1 MNILITGGAGFI
13 GANLI
18 KNLLETTD
26 HYVINIDKLSYSF
39 NLKLFDDL
47 DQKQQKRYSFFKVDL
62 CDFDYLSKVISS
74 SNPDYIM
81 HLAAESH
88 VDKSIDDPSIFIDS
102 NIVGTK
108 NLLEA
113 ARIFYK
119 NLSSEKKERFRF
131 HHISTDEVFGSLG
144 KKGKFNEN
152 SPYSPRSPY
161 SASKAASDHLVR
173 AWFHTY
179 DLPTVI
185 SNCSNNFGPL
195 QYPEK
200 LIPKVILNALNQ
212 NPIEIYGDGLNI
224 RDWIYVEDHI
234 EALKKVLFFSKPGKN
249 YCIGGSSEKSNLEV
263 VNIICNKLDIVRPI
277 GDSYKTLIK
286 FVKDRPG
293 HDYRYAIDS
302 INILNDL
309 NWRPKFS
316 FEEGIIKT
324 INWYL
329 ENKNWFNEGNKK
341 DINLLT
347 KRQGLQN
354 ER

>member
-1 MNILITGGAGFI
+1 MIILITGGAGFI

-18 KNLLETTD
+18 KNLLETTN
-26 HYVINIDKLSYSF
+26 HSVINIDKVSYSF
-39 NLKLFDDL
+39 NLKLFDNL
-47 DQKQQKRYSFFKVDL
+47 EQKQLQRYKFFKVNL

-74 SNPDYIM
+74 SNPDCIM

-88 VDKSIDDPSIFIDS
+88 VDKSIDDPSIFVDS

-113 ARIFYK
+113 ARIFHK
-119 NLSSEKKERFRF
+119 ELSPEKRESFRF

-144 KKGKFNEN
+144 NNGKFNEK

-173 AWFHTY
+173 AWSYTY
-179 DLPTVI
+179 NLPILI

-200 LIPKVILNALNQ
+200 LIPKVILSALNQ

-224 RDWIYVEDHI
+224 RDWIYIEDHI
-234 EALKKVLFFSKPGKN
+234 DALKKVLFSSKPGKT

-277 GDSYKTLIK
+277 NSSYKKLIK

-302 INILNDL
+302 NSILNDL
-309 NWRPKFS
+309 NWRPKIT

-324 INWYL
+324 INWYI
-329 ENKNWFNEGNKK
+329 ENLDWFNEGNKK
-341 DINLLT
+341 EINLIT
-347 KRQGLQN
+347 KRQGILDDQ
-354 ER
+354 

>member
-1 MNILITGGAGFI
+1 M
-13 GANLI
+13 
-18 KNLLETTD
+18 E
-26 HYVINIDKLSYSF
+26 
-39 NLKLFDDL
+39 
-47 DQKQQKRYSFFKVDL
+47 Q
-62 CDFDYLSKVISS
+62 
-74 SNPDYIM
+74 
-81 HLAAESH
+81 
-88 VDKSIDDPSIFIDS
+88 
-102 NIVGTK
+102 K

-119 NLSSEKKERFRF
+119 KLSSDKKERFRF

-144 KKGKFNEN
+144 ENGKFNEN

-173 AWFHTY
+173 AWFNTY
-179 DLPTVI
+179 NLPTVI

-302 INILNDL
+302 TNIFNDL

-329 ENKNWFNEGNKK
+329 ENKDWFNEGNKK

-347 KRQGLQN
+347 KRQGLLN
-354 ER
+354 EK

>member
-1 MNILITGGAGFI
+1 MKILITGGAGFI

-18 KNLLETTD
+18 KNLLVTTD
-26 HYVINIDKLSYSF
+26 HSVVNIDKLIYSF

-47 DQKQQKRYSFFKVDL
+47 DQNQLERYTFFQADL
-62 CDFDYLSKVISS
+62 CNFDYLSELMSS
-74 SNPDYIM
+74 SKPDFIM

-113 ARIFYK
+113 SRIFYN

-131 HHISTDEVFGSLG
+131 HHISTDEVYGSLG
-144 KKGKFNEN
+144 KKGKFDEN

-173 AWFHTY
+173 AWFYTY
-179 DLPTVI
+179 KLPTVI

-195 QYPEK
+195 QHPEK

-234 EALKKVLFFSKPGKN
+234 EALKKVLFLSKPGKN
-249 YCIGGSSEKSNLEV
+249 YCIGGSSEKSNLDV
-263 VNIICNKLDIVRPI
+263 VNIICNKLDKIRPI
-277 GDSYKTLIK
+277 GVSYKTLIK

-293 HDYRYAIDS
+293 HDYRYAINS

-309 NWRPKFS
+309 NWRPKYS
-316 FEEGIIKT
+316 FEEGILKT

-329 ENKNWFNEGNKK
+329 ENIDWFNEGNLK

-347 KRQGLQN
+347 KRQGLLN
-354 ER
+354 

>member
-18 KNLLETTD
+18 KNLLKTTD
-26 HYVINIDKLSYSF
+26 HSVINIDKLSFSF

-47 DQKQQKRYSFFKVDL
+47 DQKQLQRYSFFKLDL
-62 CDFDYLSKVISS
+62 CDFNYLSKVISTS
-74 SNPDYIM
+74 EPDLIM

-88 VDKSIDDPSIFIDS
+88 VDKSIDDPSIFVDS

-113 ARIFYK
+113 ARIFYRK
-119 NLSSEKKERFRF
+119 LSSEKKAKFRF

-144 KKGKFNEN
+144 KNGKFNEY
-152 SPYSPRSPY
+152 SPYSPKSPY

-179 DLPTVI
+179 NLPTVI

-224 RDWIYVEDHI
+224 RDWIYVEDHV
-234 EALKKVLFFSKPGKN
+234 EALKKILFSSKPGKT
-249 YCIGGSSEKSNLEV
+249 YCIGGSSEKSNIEV
-263 VNIICNKLDIVRPI
+263 VNIICNELDIVCPI
-277 GDSYKTLIK
+277 GYSYKKLIK
-286 FVKDRPG
+286 YVKDRPG

-302 INILNDL
+302 SNIRNDL
-309 NWRPKFS
+309 NWRPKFT

-329 ENKNWFNEGNKK
+329 KNIDWFNEGNKK
-341 DINLLT
+341 GINLIS
-347 KRQGLQN
+347 KRQGIIDDQ
-354 ER
+354 